1 MHSLAPP
8 RPRPYDP
15 VLNKNT
21 FERDRKRFTG
31 MAQSPY
37 SSNVEAARRAR
48 SQPLSRVVSGLTRK
62 ALDKRGFVD
71 AAIVNEWPVI
81 AGELIGQHSLPDRIR
96 FPRDRSQPGTLY
108 LLLENGALATEVIHF
123 QPILL
128 ERINRFFGFRAVGD
142 IKIIHGPLPK
152 RGQDKR
158 PPLPQIRPERRDEI
172 EKSLAAVGDD
182 ELRDALLRL
191 GEHVARRR
199 QADK

>member
-1 MHSLAPP
+1 
-8 RPRPYDP
+8 
-15 VLNKNT
+15 
-21 FERDRKRFTG
+21 
-31 MAQSPY
+31 MAYSPTNSGY
-37 SSNVEAARRAR
+37 ETARRAR

-71 AAIVNEWPVI
+71 AAIVNEWQSI
-81 AGELIGQHSLPDRIR
+81 AGELIGAHSLPDRIR

-108 LLLENGALATEVIHF
+108 LVLENGALATEVIHF

-152 RGQDKR
+152 RGTQKR
-158 PPLPQIRPERRDEI
+158 PPLPAIRPERRQEI
-172 EKSLAAVGDD
+172 EQSLASVGDE
-182 ELRDALLRL
+182 ELRDALTRL

-199 QADK
+199 QSDT